1 MRLPTLFRDPL
12 VHFLVAGGLLFGLYR
27 VMHGPQAAQPQEART
42 ILVDQPSLLRFMQY
56 ESMAFKPDYFRKT
69 LASLPADQERELIE
83 RYVREEALF
92 REASAMGLAE
102 GDYVIRRRLVQKM
115 LYLLDDT
122 ATESFAPNDAALLGY
137 LHAHEDRY
145 REAPTITFT
154 QVFLDDAILRP
165 EGGER
170 AAERLKREL
179 EAHHVGFD
187 QAPRYGD
194 RPPYLQNYIRRTAA
208 FVENQ
213 LGANFAS
220 HVTAL
225 QPSDRW
231 QGPIRSNYGYHLVL
245 VRQREAARLPEL
257 AQIRQEVSDDLLR
270 DVVAAYREKAIKD
283 LIKRYRVQKTDV
295 AIAAAAP
302 VAGAAPVARSR

>member
-1 MRLPTLFRDPL
+1 MSLLDCLRRSSLLRDPL
-12 VHFLVAGGLLFGLYR
+12 VHFLVAGGALFGLYR
-27 VMHGPQAAQPQEART
+27 VVHGPQVTTTADTRT
-42 ILVDQPSLLRFMQY
+42 IAVDATALLNFMQY
-56 ESMAFKPDYFRKT
+56 ESMAFKPDYFRT
-69 LASLPADQERELIE
+69 ALGSLPADQKQALID

-154 QVFLDDAILRP
+154 QVFLEDAIVRP

-187 QAPRYGD
+187 RAPRYGD

-213 LGANFAS
+213 
-220 HVTAL
+220 
-225 QPSDRW
+225 
-231 QGPIRSNYGYHLVL
+231 
-245 VRQREAARLPEL
+245 
-257 AQIRQEVSDDLLR
+257 
-270 DVVAAYREKAIKD
+270 
-283 LIKRYRVQKTDV
+283 
-295 AIAAAAP
+295 
-302 VAGAAPVARSR
+302 

>member
-122 ATESFAPNDAALLGY
+122 ATESFAPTMPRCWATCMPTRIATARPRRSRSLRSSSTMRSCG
-137 LHAHEDRY
+137 R
-145 REAPTITFT
+145 REARGPRSGSNGSWKRTTWGSTRPRATGIALPICRITSG
-154 QVFLDDAILRP
+154 AR
-165 EGGER
+165 
-170 AAERLKREL
+170 RLSSRISS
-179 EAHHVGFD
+179 A
-187 QAPRYGD
+187 
-194 RPPYLQNYIRRTAA
+194 RT
-208 FVENQ
+208 
-213 LGANFAS
+213 S
-220 HVTAL
+220 PHT
-225 QPSDRW
+225 
-231 QGPIRSNYGYHLVL
+231 
-245 VRQREAARLPEL
+245 
-257 AQIRQEVSDDLLR
+257 
-270 DVVAAYREKAIKD
+270 
-283 LIKRYRVQKTDV
+283 
-295 AIAAAAP
+295 
-302 VAGAAPVARSR
+302 